1 METYLPLGSLIR
13 ILPLHCSSPEEL
25 CLTDGRGG
33 EKSNPPQLAGK
44 ADRVQHIISSKSS
57 STSSIEKKVFLLD
70 DYCRL

>member
-44 ADRVQHIISSKSS
+44 VDRVQHIIS
-57 STSSIEKKVFLLD
+57 SSIEKKVFLLD